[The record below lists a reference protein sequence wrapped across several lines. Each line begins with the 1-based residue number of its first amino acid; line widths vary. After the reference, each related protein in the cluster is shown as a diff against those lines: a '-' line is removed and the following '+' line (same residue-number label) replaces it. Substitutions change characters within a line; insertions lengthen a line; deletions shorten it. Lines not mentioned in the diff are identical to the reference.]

1 MIHRAK
7 VCRNSADIKE
17 KGENRTKQKE
27 QKQRTS
33 SKHKKKAPRTKRNHK
48 EEKTT
53 IKQMEIERTEIRSQE
68 LQEVMSEIPGR
79 FLRWGL
85 LLFFGIVVAIVGVSW
100 FISYPDIVTAPVT
113 ITTINPP
120 AQLVAKTGGKIEEIF
135 AANGE
140 EVNKGREIAL
150 IENSAGYGD
159 IKTAESFAEEAERYG
174 AWKNA
179 VTIMVAPTGLSLG
192 TVRDAWTDLTVL
204 MEQYK
209 EYLEQNQ
216 YPIKISLYGK
226 QLERQ
231 EEYAEELKVQ
241 EKLSEEDLRLTSN
254 AYARDSILFNDRSY
268 LSINEI
274 EQSRRNLLQK
284 EMSHAS
290 LKSSVKNSESTLLQM
305 NETLFDMRVQYE
317 KDISRYETD
326 LGNALQRLKAGI
338 ADWKD
343 AYLLESPIDGT
354 VTYTGFWSENQV
366 ISAGESFATVMPNGA
381 GRIIIKAEVPVS
393 GLGKVRAGMETN
405 IKLSGFPYME
415 YGAVKG
421 KISAVS
427 AVPVGDAY
435 IADIELVNGMVT
447 TYGKEL
453 DYINGMTGTAD
464 IITKESR
471 LIYRFIEPL
480 MSVFAN

>member
-1 MIHRAK
+1 
-7 VCRNSADIKE
+7 
-17 KGENRTKQKE
+17 
-27 QKQRTS
+27 
-33 SKHKKKAPRTKRNHK
+33 
-48 EEKTT
+48 
-53 IKQMEIERTEIRSQE
+53 MEIERTEIRSQE
-68 LQEVMSEIPGR
+68 LQEVMSEIPGK

-85 LLFFGIVVAIVGVSW
+85 LLFFGIVIAIVGVSW

-120 AQLVAKTGGKIEEIF
+120 AQLVAKTGGKISEIF
-135 AANGE
+135 AANGK
-140 EVNKGREIAL
+140 EVNKGQEIAL

-159 IKTAESFAEEAERYG
+159 IQKAVSFAENVERIG
-174 AWKNA
+174 DWKKA
-179 VTIMVAPTGLSLG
+179 VTNMVAPTRLSLG
-192 TVRDAWTDLTVL
+192 SVRDVWTDLTVL
-204 MEQYK
+204 MEQYG
-209 EYLEQNQ
+209 EYLARDQ
-216 YPIKISLYGK
+216 YPVKIGLYEK

-231 EEYAEELKVQ
+231 QEYVEELRLQ
-241 EKLSEEDLRLTSN
+241 EKLSEEDLRLTAN
-254 AYARDSILFNDRSY
+254 AYGRDSILFNDRSY
-268 LSINEI
+268 LSLNEM
-274 EQSRRNLLQK
+274 EESKRGLLQK

-290 LKSSVKNSESTLLQM
+290 LKSSIKNGESALLQM
-305 NETLFDMRVQYE
+305 NETLFDMRIQYE
-317 KDISRYETD
+317 KDISQYETD
-326 LGNALQRLKAGI
+326 LDNALQRLKAAI
-338 ADWKD
+338 ADWKS

-366 ISAGESFATVMPNGA
+366 ILAGESFATVMPNGA

-393 GLGKVRAGMETN
+393 GLGKVRPGMEVN

-421 KISAVS
+421 KISMVS
-427 AVPVGDAY
+427 AVPVNDAY
-435 IADIELVNGMVT
+435 ITDIELLNGMVT

-480 MSVFAN
+480 MSVFSK